1 MTQLIKAR
9 NGEITEKMRAVAA
22 REGVTAEFVRDMV
35 AEGKIVILGNKTR
48 KNVSPCGVG
57 KGLRTKVNANIGNSP
72 DCGGLED
79 ELIKLRTAEK
89 AGADAFMELSSGNNI
104 DQFRQQAL
112 ASTHLPVGT
121 VTIYQAGVESIEK
134 HGSIVKM
141 DPEYMFDLIERHAAD
156 GVDFMA
162 VHAALN
168 FDVLERLK
176 RQGRVTDIVSRG
188 GAFLTGWMLHNNK
201 ENPYYEHFDR
211 ILAIAKKYDVVLS
224 IGDAIRPGCIAD
236 SLDRAQMQGLILVGE
251 LVKRA
256 LDEGVQVMVEGPG
269 HVPSDQ
275 IPATVQ
281 IQKQLCHGV
290 PYYMLGNLV
299 TDIAPG
305 YDHITAAIGAHIA
318 ASSGADFICYVT
330 PAEHLRLPNAQD
342 VHEGVIATRL
352 ACHAADIV
360 KRVPG
365 AWEWDLEMA
374 KARKALDWKKQI
386 CLAIDPERAATIRAE
401 RNDENSEACSMCGGH
416 CAMKIIGKY
425 LNTPAAYC

>member
-9 NGEITEKMRAVAA
+9 NGEITEKMKAVAA
-22 REGVTAEFVRDMV
+22 QEGVSPEYVRDMV
-35 AEGKIVILGNKTR
+35 AQGKIVIVGNKTR
-48 KNVSPCGVG
+48 KNVKPCGVG
-57 KGLRTKVNANIGNSP
+57 LGLRTKVNANIGNSP
-72 DCGGLED
+72 DCGGPEEELE
-79 ELIKLRTAEK
+79 KLRTAEK
-89 AGADAFMELSSGNNI
+89 AGADAFMELSSGANI
-104 DQFRQQAL
+104 DQFRRQAL

-134 HGSIVKM
+134 YGSIVQM
-141 DPEYMFDLIERHAAD
+141 DVEYMFELIERHAAD

-168 FDVLERLK
+168 FEVLERLK

-188 GAFLTGWMLHNNK
+188 GAFLGGWMLHNQK
-201 ENPYYEHFDR
+201 ENPYYEQFDR

-251 LVKRA
+251 LVQRA
-256 LDEGVQVMVEGPG
+256 LAAGVQVMVEGPG

-281 IQKQLCHGV
+281 LQKQLCHNV

-318 ASSGADFICYVT
+318 AASGADFICYVT

-360 KRVPG
+360 KKVPG
-365 AWEWDLEMA
+365 AWEWDLKMA

-386 CLAIDPERAATIRAE
+386 ELAIDPERAASVRAE
-401 RNDENSEACSMCGGH
+401 RNDEDSEACSMCGGY
-416 CAMKIIGKY
+416 CAMKVIGQY
-425 LNTPAAYC
+425 LDKSATSC

>member
-9 NGEITEKMRAVAA
+9 NGEITESMRIVAA
-22 REGVTAEFVRDMV
+22 QEGVSPEYIREMV
-35 AEGKIVILGNKTR
+35 ALGQIVILGNKTR
-48 KNVSPCGVG
+48 KNVKPCGVG
-57 KGLRTKVNANIGNSP
+57 KGLSTKVNANIGNSP

-89 AGADAFMELSSGNNI
+89 AGAHAFMELSSGANL
-104 DQFRQQAL
+104 DEFRRQAL
-112 ASTHLPVGT
+112 ASTELPVGT

-134 HGSIVKM
+134 YGSVVEM
-141 DPEYMFDLIERHAAD
+141 DVEYMFELIERHAAD

-168 FDVLERLK
+168 FDVIERLK

-188 GAFLTGWMLHNNK
+188 GSFLTGWMLHNNK
-201 ENPYYEHFDR
+201 ENPYYEQFDR
-211 ILAIAKKYDVVLS
+211 ILEIAKKYDVVLS
-224 IGDAIRPGCIAD
+224 IGDAIRPGCLAD
-236 SLDRAQMQGLILVGE
+236 SMDRAQMQGLILVGE
-251 LVKRA
+251 LVQRA
-256 LDEGVQVMVEGPG
+256 LEAGVQVMVEGPG

-281 IQKQLCHGV
+281 IQKQLCHKV

-318 ASSGADFICYVT
+318 AASGADFICYVT
-330 PAEHLRLPNAQD
+330 PAEHLRLPNAED

-360 KRVPG
+360 KKVPG
-365 AWEWDLEMA
+365 AWEWDLKMA
-374 KARKALDWKKQI
+374 KARKALDWKQQI
-386 CLAIDPERAATIRAE
+386 ALAIDPERAATIRAE
-401 RNDENSEACSMCGGH
+401 RNAEDSEACSMCGGY
-416 CAMKIIGKY
+416 CAMKIISQY
-425 LNTPAAYC
+425 LNTSATCC

>member
-9 NGEITEKMRAVAA
+9 NGEITEKMRIVAA
-22 REGVTAEFVRDMV
+22 QEGVSPEYIREMV
-35 AEGKIVILGNKTR
+35 ALGQIVILGNKTR
-48 KNVSPCGVG
+48 KNVKPVGVG
-57 KGLRTKVNANIGNSP
+57 KGLSTKVNANIGNSP
-72 DCGGLED
+72 DRGGLAD
-79 ELIKLRTAEK
+79 ELVKLRTAEK
-89 AGADAFMELSSGNNI
+89 AGAHTFMELSSGLNI
-104 DQFRQQAL
+104 DGFRRQAL
-112 ASTHLPVGT
+112 ASTELPVGT

-134 HGSIVKM
+134 YGSVVDM
-141 DPEYMFDLIERHAAD
+141 DEEHMFELIERHAAD

-168 FDVLERLK
+168 FDVIERLK

-188 GAFLTGWMLHNNK
+188 GSFLTGWMLHNNK
-201 ENPYYEHFDR
+201 ENPYYEKFDR
-211 ILAIAKKYDVVLS
+211 ILEIAKKYDVVLS

-251 LVKRA
+251 LVQRA
-256 LDEGVQVMVEGPG
+256 LAAGVQVMVEGPG

-275 IPATVQ
+275 IPVTVQ
-281 IQKQLCHGV
+281 IQKQLCHHV

-318 ASSGADFICYVT
+318 AVAGADFVCYVT
-330 PAEHLRLPNAQD
+330 PAEHLRLPNAED

-360 KRVPG
+360 KKVPG
-365 AWEWDLEMA
+365 AWEWDLAMA
-374 KARKALDWKKQI
+374 KARKALDWKQQI
-386 CLAIDPERAATIRAE
+386 ALSIDPERARKIRLE
-401 RNDENSEACSMCGGH
+401 GNKEESEACSMCGGY
-416 CAMKIIGKY
+416 CAMKIISKY
-425 LNTPAAYC
+425 LNTSATQC

>member
-9 NGEITEKMRAVAA
+9 NGEITENMRIVAA
-22 REGVTAEFVRDMV
+22 QEKVSPEYIREMV
-35 AEGKIVILGNKTR
+35 ALGQIVILGNKTR
-48 KNVSPCGVG
+48 KNVKPVGVG
-57 KGLRTKVNANIGNSP
+57 KGLSTKVNANIGNSP

-89 AGADAFMELSSGNNI
+89 AGAHAFMELSSGSNI
-104 DQFRQQAL
+104 DGFRRQAL
-112 ASTHLPVGT
+112 ASTELPVGT

-134 HGSIVKM
+134 YGSVVDM
-141 DPEYMFDLIERHAAD
+141 DEEYMFELIERHAAD

-168 FDVLERLK
+168 FDVIERLK

-188 GAFLTGWMLHNNK
+188 GSFLTGWMLHNNK
-201 ENPYYEHFDR
+201 ENPYYEQFDR
-211 ILAIAKKYDVVLS
+211 ILEIAKKYDVVLS

-251 LVKRA
+251 LVQRA
-256 LDEGVQVMVEGPG
+256 LAAGVQVMVEGPG

-281 IQKQLCHGV
+281 LQKQLCHKV

-318 ASSGADFICYVT
+318 AASGADFICYVT
-330 PAEHLRLPNAQD
+330 PAEHLRLPNAED

-360 KRVPG
+360 KKVPG
-365 AWEWDLEMA
+365 AWEWDLEMS
-374 KARKALDWKKQI
+374 KARKALNWKKQI
-386 CLAIDPERAATIRAE
+386 ELAIDPERAAKIRAE
-401 RNDENSEACSMCGGH
+401 RNKEDSEACSMCGGY
-416 CAMKIIGKY
+416 CAMKVISKY
-425 LNTPAAYC
+425 LNTSATHC